1 MKKNFSKQTNMNA
14 GAGAADVEDTTFEEQ
29 MKAQPVENNAKGEKK
44 EKNVKWRNAAMGGAA
59 GVAAGIGGVVLGGEL
74 NAQENGNAENGDQ
87 ENENGGEVIEAQTVD
102 SDNMTFGEAFA
113 HARAEM
119 GPGHVFEWHGNSYTT
134 DYREEVEAH
143 HQANN
148 NHDETQND
156 EGDSEIEVLGVND
169 VEEVIGQ
176 GANGLDGENV
186 IVVDIEP
193 DVVVEPGM
201 PDMVSDEQVDMDGDY
216 TNDAIV

>member
-29 MKAQPVENNAKGEKK
+29 MKAQPVENNAEGGKK
-44 EKNVKWRNAAMGGAA
+44 EKGVKWRNAAMGGAA
-59 GVAAGIGGVVLGGEL
+59 GVAAVVLGGEL

-87 ENENGGEVIEAQTVD
+87 ENENGGEVIEAQATD
-102 SDNMTFGEAFA
+102 ADNMSFGEAFA

-119 GPGHVFEWHGNSYTT
+119 GPGQVFEWHGNSYTT
-134 DYREEVEAH
+134 DYREEVE
-143 HQANN
+143 
-148 NHDETQND
+148 NHNQDDTNQDEVQVD

-176 GANGLDGENV
+176 GANDIDGENV

-193 DVVVEPGM
+193 DVVVEPDM